1 LCSKILKREPQL
13 PGLATEEDF
22 DNDRRVQRDVHVGG
36 SHGGQGRRLTVVEVG
51 KRWKRVAMQTRCD
64 AVLREESSWQ

>member
-1 LCSKILKREPQL
+1 MCSEVLKREPQL
-13 PGLATEEDF
+13 PGLATEEDL

-36 SHGGQGRRLTVVEVG
+36 SHGRQGRRLTMVEVG

-64 AVLREESSWQ
+64 AVLREEGSWR